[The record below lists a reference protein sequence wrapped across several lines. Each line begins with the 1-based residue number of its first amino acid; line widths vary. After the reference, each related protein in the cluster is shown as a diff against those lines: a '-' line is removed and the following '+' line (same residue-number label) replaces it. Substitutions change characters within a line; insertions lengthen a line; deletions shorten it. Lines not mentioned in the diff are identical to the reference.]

1 MRFISFDKRSG
12 KHYVDLYLD
21 QNHDLSN
28 IYPQDTEDV
37 ILDVEE

>member
-37 ILDVEE
+37 MLDVEE